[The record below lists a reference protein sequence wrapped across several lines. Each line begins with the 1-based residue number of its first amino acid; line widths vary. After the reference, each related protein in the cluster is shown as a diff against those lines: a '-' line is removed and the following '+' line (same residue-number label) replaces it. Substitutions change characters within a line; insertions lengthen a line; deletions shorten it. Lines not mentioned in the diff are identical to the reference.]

1 MQGLYNNL
9 CILNKGFME
18 KKRADIV
25 LCEKG
30 LAESRTRARALIKN
44 GSAFVDG
51 RVIEKPSELLDGD
64 SVFTLSEDA
73 MEYVSRAALKLETAI
88 DSFGVSPKGLT
99 VADIGASTGGF
110 TQCLLN
116 HGAEKVFAVD
126 VGKDQLH
133 HTLRSNP
140 SVVSMEGVNA
150 RELTA
155 ESFPC
160 KIDMAVM
167 DVSFIS
173 QTLIYPALAS
183 ILEKGAYLIALV
195 KPQFE
200 VGKENVGKK
209 GVVKDKKGAL
219 IEMVTLKIQYAAED
233 NGFELLQVIDSPIK
247 GGTGN
252 KEYLALLRK
261 TV

>member
-1 MQGLYNNL
+1 MQGVSVNL
-9 CILNKGFME
+9 AFFIEVFME

-30 LAESRTRARALIKN
+30 LADSRTRARALIK
-44 GSAFVDG
+44 GGVAFVDG
-51 RVIEKPSELLDGD
+51 RPIEKPSELLDSE
-64 SVFTLSEDA
+64 SVFTLSADA
-73 MEYVSRAALKLETAI
+73 PDYVSRAALKLEEALEVFEI
-88 DSFGVSPKGLT
+88 SPEGLT

-110 TQCLLN
+110 TECLLK

-133 HTLRSNP
+133 PTLKSN
-140 SVVSMEGVNA
+140 SAVVSMEGVNA

-183 ILEKGAYLIALV
+183 FLEKGSNLVTLV

-209 GVVKDKKGAL
+209 GIVKDKKGTL
-219 IEMVTLKIQYAAED
+219 LEMVRLKIQYAAED
-233 NGFELLQVIDSPIK
+233 NGFELLRLIDSPIK

-252 KEYLALLRK
+252 REYLALLRK
-261 TV
+261 RV

>member
-1 MQGLYNNL
+1 
-9 CILNKGFME
+9 ME
-18 KKRADIV
+18 KKRADLV

-30 LAESRTRARALIKN
+30 LAESRTRARALIKS
-44 GSAFVDG
+44 GAAFVDG
-51 RVIEKPSELLDGD
+51 RPIEKPSELLDGD
-64 SVFTLSEDA
+64 SVFTLSESALD
-73 MEYVSRAALKLETAI
+73 YVSRAALKLEEALEVFEI
-88 DSFGVSPKGLT
+88 SPDGLT

-110 TQCLLN
+110 TECLLK
-116 HGAEKVFAVD
+116 HGAKKVFAVD
-126 VGKDQLH
+126 VGTDQLH
-133 HTLRSNP
+133 PTLKSNP
-140 SVVSMEGVNA
+140 AVVSMEGVNA
-150 RELTA
+150 RELRA

-160 KIDMAVM
+160 RIDMAVM

-183 ILEKGAYLIALV
+183 VLEKGSYLIALV

-219 IEMVTLKIQYAAED
+219 LEMVTLKIRYAAED
-233 NGFELLQVIDSPIK
+233 NGFELLRLIDSPIK